1 MNFSEILPYVG
12 IGITSI
18 LGILVLVWLLIA
30 GSVLLVTRGLPQAL
44 NNFFAAIVTDNF
56 DAAYAMTTPDFQ
68 KRTSKKQFT
77 KFVKANKLKQYKRLQ
92 LPLFDVKGDRC
103 PLELSVELQS
113 GAKIGLKMELV
124 KDGKTWRIDELQ
136 PQQQPVAGLPE

>member
-12 IGITSI
+12 IGIASI

-44 NNFFAAIVTDNF
+44 NNFFAAIVTDNL
-56 DAAYAMTTPDFQ
+56 DAAYAMTTLDFQ

-77 KFVKANKLKQYKRLQ
+77 KLVKVNQLKQYKCLE
-92 LPLFDVKGDRC
+92 LPLLNVKGDRC
-103 PLELSVELQS
+103 LLELSVKLTSGKKVLLQ
-113 GAKIGLKMELV
+113 MELA
-124 KDGKTWRIDELQ
+124 KENKSWASDTLESLEGNS
-136 PQQQPVAGLPE
+136 